1 MKPSIKKSASFKFST
16 TIIIMIITA
25 LVSGLTAGIIVY
37 SSYNKST
44 GIKYNVVNND
54 AALRQFLE
62 VYSSVTEGYYEDI
75 NKTEML
81 EAAIDGMLKYLDE
94 RYTSYL
100 NTSQTNQLNDS
111 LKGEYEGIGVA
122 IIDHKIIEVFN
133 DSPASKSGILVGDI
147 IKSINGLDVT
157 DYSTEEVV
165 KKIQRS
171 MGSNMSLSVLRDGKE
186 LSFEISTTKLYVPAI
201 SYKVIDNTS
210 IGYIRVASFS
220 STVSNQ
226 VDDALKVLDSDNVSS
241 LIIDLRIN
249 AGGYLDAAEKVAS
262 LFLEKGKTIY
272 SLETKKNKTIVKD
285 KTDRSTKY
293 PIVVIVDENTAS
305 AAEILAAALKE
316 SYGATI
322 VGVKSYGKGKV
333 QQVVSLIDGSMAKYT
348 TGKWYTPNGEN
359 IDGIGITPDY
369 TVRLDIE
376 KDQDGK
382 IINVNDT
389 QLMKAIEILK

>member
-1 MKPSIKKSASFKFST
+1 
-16 TIIIMIITA
+16 MIITA

-157 DYSTEEVV
+157 NYSTEEIV
-165 KKIQRS
+165 KQIQRS

-226 VDDALKVLDSDNVSS
+226 VDDALKVLDNDNVSS